1 MYMGIENIIDILQ
14 VSDSF
19 FPSGMFAMSKRL
31 ESMFYAK
38 QIADANGLADLV
50 RIQLASQIGP
60 ADCVALGNTFTAL
73 ESRDFAKVIE
83 IDHMTFSIK
92 LVQEIR
98 NASVRS
104 GSQLISCLESFIRSE
119 EH

>member
-19 FPSGMFAMSKRL
+19 FPSGMFAMSNGL

-38 QIADANGLADLV
+38 QIPDANGLADLV
-50 RIQLASQIGP
+50 RIQLACQIGP

-104 GSQLISCLESFIRSE
+104 GTQLIRCLESFI
-119 EH
+119 